1 MTKKELKEM
10 LHYYSRMR
18 EEIASGKRRAK
29 IIERGRY
36 KTVAIPEWAYL
47 LDVFIAEIVEN
58 EKDEVLGK
66 MVEYGIKQGK
76 SDKDVMS
83 RLPLSESG
91 YYRQKRQFEEKLYE
105 LFIAAGYV
113 SREEILKNKI
123 TE

>member
-1 MTKKELKEM
+1 MTKRELKVI
-10 LHYYSRMR
+10 LHYYSRIR
-18 EEIASGKRRAK
+18 EEIASGKRWAK
-29 IIERGRY
+29 IIDQGRS
-36 KTVAIPEWAYL
+36 KTVVIPEWACL
-47 LDVFIAEIVEN
+47 MEVFIAEIVEN
-58 EKDEVLGK
+58 EKDEVLNK

-91 YYRQKRQFEEKLYE
+91 YYRQKRQFEGKLYE

>member
-1 MTKKELKEM
+1 MTKRELKVI
-10 LHYYSRMR
+10 LHYYSRIR
-18 EEIASGKRRAK
+18 EEIASGKRWAK
-29 IIERGRY
+29 IIDQGRS
-36 KTVAIPEWAYL
+36 KTVVIPEWACL
-47 LDVFIAEIVEN
+47 MEVFIAEIVEN
-58 EKDEVLGK
+58 EKDEVLDK
-66 MVEYGIKQGK
+66 MVEYRIKQGK

-91 YYRQKRQFEEKLYE
+91 YYRQKRQFEGKLYE